1 MRTGFVEQFFDTVCV
16 QQGDVAVF
24 QVSDAA
30 GKGDHGGYVGSDK
43 GFLVA
48 QGHQQRAAHARNNH
62 LFRVVLCDNGNGVCA
77 VETGS
82 RSLDGFKQFAAVL
95 CVFVV
100 DAVGDDFGIGLRF
113 EGVTQSLQT
122 FAFAFKVFNDAVVDN
137 RDHAAGNVGVGVR
150 LGYTA
155 VGCPTGMADA
165 DMAEHAIFACCIF
178 HQLHT
183 ADTADA
189 FDFAVHVDGDTRR
202 IVASVFKAF
211 ETVGQKI
218 DYIVIGANSTYDTA
232 HISSLVSKV

>member
-1 MRTGFVEQFFDTVCV
+1 M
-16 QQGDVAVF
+16 
-24 QVSDAA
+24 
-30 GKGDHGGYVGSDK
+30 
-43 GFLVA
+43 
-48 QGHQQRAAHARNNH
+48 
-62 LFRVVLCDNGNGVCA
+62 
-77 VETGS
+77 ETGGS
-82 RSLDGFKQFAAVL
+82 CADGFKQFAAVL
-95 CVFVV
+95 GVFVI

-113 EGVTQSLQT
+113 EGVAQGLE
-122 FAFAFKVFNDAVVDN
+122 AFAFGFEVFDDAVVDDGN
-137 RDHAAGNVGVGVR
+137 HAAGDVGVGVR

-155 VGCPTGMADA
+155 VGCPTGMTDT
-165 DMAEHAIFACCIF
+165 DMAEHAFFACRIF

-189 FDFAVHVDGDTRR
+189 FDFAVHVYGDTRR

>member
-1 MRTGFVEQFFDTVCV
+1 MHRG
-16 QQGDVAVF
+16 
-24 QVSDAA
+24 
-30 GKGDHGGYVGSDK
+30 
-43 GFLVA
+43 
-48 QGHQQRAAHARNNH
+48 
-62 LFRVVLCDNGNGVCA
+62 
-77 VETGS
+77 TGS
-82 RSLDGFKQFAAVL
+82 RSLDGFKQFAAIL

-100 DAVGDDFGIGLRF
+100 DAVGNDFGIGLRF
-113 EGVTQSLQT
+113 EGVTQRLQ
-122 FAFAFKVFNDAVVDN
+122 AFAFGFKVFDDAVVDN

-150 LGYTA
+150 LGYAA
-155 VGCPTGMADA
+155 VGCPTSVTYA
-165 DMAEHAIFACCIF
+165 DMAEHAFFACCIF

-189 FDFAVHVDGDTRR
+189 FDFAVCIHGDTRR